1 MIDVDSEFDKLDKK
15 AHKDEEKYLNAQVT
29 VESYNFPHIYLTLD
43 EIDEFNKECDRCGID
58 LKVVSLEEYMNLNTG
73 DKSYNISEEESME
86 VREMK
91 VDKVMNHLA
100 KNYMPK
106 EEEKNETNL
115 MNSVNNYIRKKQR
128 RIIDDNSE
136 IESDK
141 SNKSLSVN
149 NSFISKSFVS
159 KKTEKSDKNINNNEN
174 IIKNKN
180 KKKKGN
186 DEHKKDTDDELALD
200 EHKKKVIKKKK
211 PTKAGDILTENFD
224 NYFRRIKETRKKQVE
239 DEERRVPLIKEIL
252 EKSQNLTKEELKDF
266 ANHNG
271 ISLVNDITLS
281 EYDLSKKD
289 TNQLDRILVDININS
304 DVLKLN
310 QDRPENI
317 KRMKSRLEREKKF
330 NENHLKN
337 KKLKEEKKMEMI
349 NASKKQS
356 SNINENKD
364 DKIENKKQDKKDS
377 DLSDSDSGLD
387 EDSI

>member
-1 MIDVDSEFDKLDKK
+1 M
-15 AHKDEEKYLNAQVT
+15 
-29 VESYNFPHIYLTLD
+29 
-43 EIDEFNKECDRCGID
+43 
-58 LKVVSLEEYMNLNTG
+58 
-73 DKSYNISEEESME
+73 
-86 VREMK
+86 
-91 VDKVMNHLA
+91 
-100 KNYMPK
+100 
-106 EEEKNETNL
+106 
-115 MNSVNNYIRKKQR
+115 
-128 RIIDDNSE
+128 
-136 IESDK
+136 
-141 SNKSLSVN
+141 
-149 NSFISKSFVS
+149 
-159 KKTEKSDKNINNNEN
+159 
-174 IIKNKN
+174 
-180 KKKKGN
+180 
-186 DEHKKDTDDELALD
+186 ALD

-330 NENHLKN
+330 N
-337 KKLKEEKKMEMI
+337 
-349 NASKKQS
+349 
-356 SNINENKD
+356 
-364 DKIENKKQDKKDS
+364 
-377 DLSDSDSGLD
+377 
-387 EDSI
+387 

>member
-43 EIDEFNKECDRCGID
+43 EIEEFNKECDRCGID

-174 IIKNKN
+174 MIKNKN
-180 KKKKGN
+180 KKKK
-186 DEHKKDTDDELALD
+186 
-200 EHKKKVIKKKK
+200 
-211 PTKAGDILTENFD
+211 
-224 NYFRRIKETRKKQVE
+224 
-239 DEERRVPLIKEIL
+239 
-252 EKSQNLTKEELKDF
+252 
-266 ANHNG
+266 
-271 ISLVNDITLS
+271 
-281 EYDLSKKD
+281 
-289 TNQLDRILVDININS
+289 
-304 DVLKLN
+304 
-310 QDRPENI
+310 
-317 KRMKSRLEREKKF
+317 
-330 NENHLKN
+330 
-337 KKLKEEKKMEMI
+337 
-349 NASKKQS
+349 
-356 SNINENKD
+356 
-364 DKIENKKQDKKDS
+364 
-377 DLSDSDSGLD
+377 
-387 EDSI
+387 

>member
-1 MIDVDSEFDKLDKK
+1 M
-15 AHKDEEKYLNAQVT
+15 
-29 VESYNFPHIYLTLD
+29 
-43 EIDEFNKECDRCGID
+43 
-58 LKVVSLEEYMNLNTG
+58 
-73 DKSYNISEEESME
+73 
-86 VREMK
+86 
-91 VDKVMNHLA
+91 
-100 KNYMPK
+100 
-106 EEEKNETNL
+106 
-115 MNSVNNYIRKKQR
+115 
-128 RIIDDNSE
+128 
-136 IESDK
+136 
-141 SNKSLSVN
+141 
-149 NSFISKSFVS
+149 
-159 KKTEKSDKNINNNEN
+159 
-174 IIKNKN
+174 IKNKN

-337 KKLKEEKKMEMI
+337 KKLKEEKRMEMI

-377 DLSDSDSGLD
+377 DLSDSDSGSD
-387 EDSI
+387 ENSI

>member
-1 MIDVDSEFDKLDKK
+1 M
-15 AHKDEEKYLNAQVT
+15 
-29 VESYNFPHIYLTLD
+29 
-43 EIDEFNKECDRCGID
+43 NK
-58 LKVVSLEEYMNLNTG
+58 
-73 DKSYNISEEESME
+73 
-86 VREMK
+86 
-91 VDKVMNHLA
+91 
-100 KNYMPK
+100 
-106 EEEKNETNL
+106 
-115 MNSVNNYIRKKQR
+115 
-128 RIIDDNSE
+128 
-136 IESDK
+136 
-141 SNKSLSVN
+141 
-149 NSFISKSFVS
+149 
-159 KKTEKSDKNINNNEN
+159 
-174 IIKNKN
+174 KNKN

-337 KKLKEEKKMEMI
+337 KKLKEEKRMEMI

-377 DLSDSDSGLD
+377 DLSDSDSGSD

>member
-1 MIDVDSEFDKLDKK
+1 
-15 AHKDEEKYLNAQVT
+15 
-29 VESYNFPHIYLTLD
+29 
-43 EIDEFNKECDRCGID
+43 
-58 LKVVSLEEYMNLNTG
+58 
-73 DKSYNISEEESME
+73 
-86 VREMK
+86 
-91 VDKVMNHLA
+91 
-100 KNYMPK
+100 
-106 EEEKNETNL
+106 